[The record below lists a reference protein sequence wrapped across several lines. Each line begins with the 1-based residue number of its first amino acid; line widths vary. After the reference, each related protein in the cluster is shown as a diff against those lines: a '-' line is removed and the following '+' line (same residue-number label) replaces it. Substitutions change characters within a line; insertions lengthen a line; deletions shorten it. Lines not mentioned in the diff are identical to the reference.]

1 MIRSSS
7 GPAGERE
14 HVSHTRPFQSASMV
28 ACMMTATLLAGC
40 GGKAPAPSAAV
51 AAEVGVIRIEARSA
65 PLSLDI
71 VSDIRAYR
79 EVELRPRVGGVV
91 EKQLF
96 EPGQMV
102 REGQP
107 LFLIDTRALD
117 SAVLDAQARLIEAEA
132 QLTRATEDVDRYKPL
147 LVDDAIP
154 RQTYESAVAA
164 AKQAA
169 SIVESRREGVNRARL
184 DRSFA
189 EVRSPLSG
197 QIGLQKVE
205 IGSLATAGQTV
216 LATVSSLDPVVAYFS
231 VSESEYLSFARRH
244 QAAVASGRMPRR
256 PVQLL
261 LADGSLHPH
270 EGRFDFADRAINPQ
284 TGTLTL
290 RAVFPNPDHVIRPG
304 MTGRVRVIYDV
315 VDQAIVIPQK
325 AVTEMLG
332 KQFVSVVAADNKVE
346 QRAVTTGDR
355 MGDMWLIDS
364 GLKAG
369 ETVVVEG
376 VQKARPGAV
385 VKPVPLAS
393 PAVTPGPATAV
404 PAAAKP

>member
-7 GPAGERE
+7 GPAGERK
-14 HVSHTRPFQSASMV
+14 HVSLARPFRSASFV
-28 ACMMTATLLAGC
+28 SCILAAALLAGC

-332 KQFVSVVAADNKVE
+332 KQFVSVVAADSKVE

-376 VQKARPGAV
+376 VQKVRPGAV